1 MSTLHERAGDDADP
15 GRAMWATRTASFA
28 RDGAPK
34 TQVYAAALVDLVA
47 PALGATVLDI
57 ATGTGVVAIEAA
69 RRVGPNGRVVA
80 TDFVAEWEPY
90 VADSAIAAGVTNVT
104 FEVMSAEALAL
115 PDETFDDVLCQFG
128 LMFVPDKLLALREMQ
143 RVLKPG
149 GTLGLAVWSVAERVG
164 LFMTSGI
171 IGAALPPPPGPP
183 PASPL
188 SLGEPGLIER
198 LVTEAGFHNVAAQPF
213 TLTFDI
219 PSAESEWERW
229 TEDESNPM
237 AARVMGLPAEER
249 EAIHKQVLAALEGHR
264 EGEVIRISSEAIFVT
279 AVR

>member
-1 MSTLHERAGDDADP
+1 MSTTANHQDDDHDP
-15 GRAMWATRTASFA
+15 SHQMWATRVASFA

-34 TQVYAAALVDLVA
+34 SRHYAAALVDLVA
-47 PALGATVLDI
+47 PREGARVLDI
-57 ATGTGVVAIEAA
+57 ATGTGVVAVAA
-69 RRVGPNGRVVA
+69 AQRVGPTGSVVA
-80 TDFVAEWEPY
+80 TDFVAEWAPY
-90 VADSAIAAGVTNVT
+90 VAESAAEAGVSNVT

-115 PDETFDDVLCQFG
+115 PDAAFDAVLCQFG

-164 LFMTSGI
+164 IFRVSGI
-171 IGAALPPPPGPP
+171 IGAALPPAPGPP

-198 LVTEAGFHNVAAQPF
+198 LVTEAGFRNVQAQPY
-213 TLTFDI
+213 TLAFEV

-229 TEDESNPM
+229 TGDLTNPLS
-237 AARVMGLPAEER
+237 ARVQEMPVGER
-249 EAIHKQVLAALEGHR
+249 EALRERVIAALETYRVGD
-264 EGEVIRISSEAIFVT
+264 VLQISSEAIFVT
-279 AVR
+279 AQR